1 MTSDPRKFF
10 KLKPFLSRGFSS
22 PAVNMCLSTGVAQF
36 SAELSRSS
44 SFNPAAAATSAAA
57 SAIRV
62 RTVLTEYQLRVLRT
76 CYAVC
81 PRPDHVTRDRLIEM
95 TGLSGRV
102 IRVWFQNRRCK
113 DKKRSGVQEVRTV
126 VNSRPYAV
134 SSSQTSSPTA
144 DFGMQSDNVS

>member
-1 MTSDPRKFF
+1 VTQEKFL
-10 KLKPFLSRGFSS
+10 KLKPFLNRVFSS

-44 SFNPAAAATSAAA
+44 SFNAAAAATSAAA

-62 RTVLTEYQLRVLRT
+62 RTVLTEYQLRVLRA